1 MTILAIILTALIQ
14 QITQNINEMTLDFE
28 SDSAKIE
35 QIRELAD
42 GGQNYLVYI
51 LELFF
56 KTPVEDDEVT
66 EILSLQNENGS
77 WKDIDYNDQK
87 VSRCEQTLHAVR
99 FQRLAVYHR
108 LHPERNDVAR
118 ALHAAIS
125 FWGSCMPV
133 TRSWYYNQVNIPK
146 TFAPGFLLFKDEMSA
161 KEKEIAVAQMSRAKL
176 TRTGQNLVWE
186 AGNLLVAGL
195 LDDNEQQVRQM
206 ALIIQTELKISKTVA
221 GLQPDWSFLQHGAQ
235 LQFGN
240 YGQSFAVSQA
250 YWAQA
255 LTGTEL
261 ALSEEKRQILKDYIT
276 KGVGRTIWGG
286 YMDQNALG
294 RQIFPKS
301 QYSKALSLEYAMRNL
316 GLTEKDVENGPRYYP
331 NADFCNYR
339 GDGWYASLRM
349 QSSATI
355 GYEAINNENMKSY
368 FSADGALLV
377 RREGDEF
384 FDVAPVW
391 NWRHVPGTTSY
402 DDGKELWGTHLRLPY
417 NKSSKVFGVVSGDM
431 MAVAME
437 YDRDSVMAR
446 KTWIFSPDAI
456 VCMGHD
462 VTSLRSGD
470 EIVTTVEQTRLAGK
484 VKSGRNY
491 VWHNGVTYV
500 PVGSSFSFAGTVL
513 GQGDWTVAAPYY
525 GDGLVKE
532 ELFEV
537 NISHGVCPDGATYG
551 YCIVPS
557 GMDPKTAVR
566 YVRKNVRMISDT
578 QTEVGS
584 ARIDVDWDKGIISI
598 SETHPVSSGSKETDK
613 PEKYESESFRLSNQL
628 QTETVK
634 PGLQRQVLCYN
645 NDLMLVKVMFGEEM
659 VGQRP
664 PLHSHPHSQSSY
676 VMSGKFE
683 FHYGDKVQILCAGDS
698 FCVGPDIPHEAYCL
712 EPGVII
718 DGFSPVR
725 EDFLK

>member
-1 MTILAIILTALIQ
+1 MTILAVILTALIQ

-28 SDSAKIE
+28 SDPAKIE

-206 ALIIQTELKISKTVA
+206 ALIIQNELKISKTVA

-261 ALSEEKRQILKDYIT
+261 ALSEEKRQILNDYIT

-339 GDGWYASLRM
+339 GNGWYASLRM
-349 QSSATI
+349 QSSRTI

-377 RREGDEF
+377 RRSGDEF

-391 NWRHVPGTTSY
+391 NWRHIPGTTTY
-402 DDGKELWGTHLRLPY
+402 DDGTELWGTHTRLPY
-417 NKSSKVFGVVSGDM
+417 NRSDKVFGAVSGSL
-431 MAVAME
+431 MAAAME
-437 YDRDSVMAR
+437 YDRDSLEAR
-446 KTWIFSPDAI
+446 KVWIFDSDVI
-456 VCMGHD
+456 VCLGRGIK
-462 VTSLRSGD
+462 SLRDGD
-470 EIVTTVEQTRLAGK
+470 EIVTTVEQTRLSGTARYGK
-484 VKSGRNY
+484 EY
-491 VWHNGVTYV
+491 VWHQGVTYV
-500 PVGSSFSFAGTVL
+500 PIDTQFTFAGEKK
-513 GQGDWTVAAPYY
+513 GQGNWLVAAPYY
-525 GDGLVKE
+525 GDKIISE
-532 ELFEV
+532 DIFEI
-537 NISHGVCPDGATYG
+537 NISHGSEPEGASYA

-557 GMDPKTAVR
+557 GMPPIKAVR
-566 YVRKNVRMISDT
+566 YVRDNVRVLSESEIR
-578 QTEVGS
+578 VGKKFVK
-584 ARIDVDWDKGIISI
+584 IDWDNN
-598 SETHPVSSGSKETDK
+598 
-613 PEKYESESFRLSNQL
+613 R
-628 QTETVK
+628 
-634 PGLQRQVLCYN
+634 VLFY
-645 NDLMLVKVMFGEEM
+645 
-659 VGQRP
+659 
-664 PLHSHPHSQSSY
+664 
-676 VMSGKFE
+676 
-683 FHYGDKVQILCAGDS
+683 
-698 FCVGPDIPHEAYCL
+698 
-712 EPGVII
+712 
-718 DGFSPVR
+718 
-725 EDFLK
+725 

>member
-206 ALIIQTELKISKTVA
+206 ALIIQNELKISKTVA

-339 GDGWYASLRM
+339 GNGWYASLRM
-349 QSSATI
+349 QSSRTI

-377 RREGDEF
+377 RRSGDEF

-391 NWRHVPGTTSY
+391 NWRHIPGTTSY
-402 DDGKELWGTHLRLPY
+402 EDGTELWGTHTRLPY
-417 NKSSKVFGVVSGDM
+417 NRSDKVFGGVSGSLM
-431 MAVAME
+431 TAAME
-437 YDRDSVMAR
+437 YDRDSLQAR
-446 KTWIFSPDAI
+446 KVWIFDRDII
-456 VCMGHD
+456 VCLGNGIKSM
-462 VTSLRSGD
+462 RQGD
-470 EIVTTVEQTRLAGK
+470 EIVTTVEQTRL
-484 VKSGRNY
+484 SGTVTVRKDY

-500 PVGSSFSFAGTVL
+500 PLHTKFTFAGTRKGHGNWL
-513 GQGDWTVAAPYY
+513 VAAPYY
-525 GDGLVKE
+525 GEAPISEDI
-532 ELFEV
+532 FEI
-537 NISHGVCPDGATYG
+537 NISHGIEPEYSSYA
-551 YCIVPS
+551 YCIIPS
-557 GMDPKTAVR
+557 GMSASNAVR
-566 YVRKNVRMISDT
+566 YVRNNVKILSDS
-578 QTEVGS
+578 QVRLGDKF
-584 ARIDVDWDKGIISI
+584 IKIDWDNK
-598 SETHPVSSGSKETDK
+598 K
-613 PEKYESESFRLSNQL
+613 
-628 QTETVK
+628 
-634 PGLQRQVLCYN
+634 VLFY
-645 NDLMLVKVMFGEEM
+645 
-659 VGQRP
+659 
-664 PLHSHPHSQSSY
+664 
-676 VMSGKFE
+676 
-683 FHYGDKVQILCAGDS
+683 
-698 FCVGPDIPHEAYCL
+698 
-712 EPGVII
+712 
-718 DGFSPVR
+718 
-725 EDFLK
+725 

>member
-1 MTILAIILTALIQ
+1 MTILAVILTALIQ

-28 SDSAKIE
+28 SDPAKIE

-206 ALIIQTELKISKTVA
+206 ALIIQNELKISKTVA

-339 GDGWYASLRM
+339 GNGWYASLRM
-349 QSSATI
+349 QSSRTI

-377 RREGDEF
+377 RRSGDEF

-391 NWRHVPGTTSY
+391 NWRHIPGTTTY
-402 DDGKELWGTHLRLPY
+402 DDGTELWGTHTRLPY
-417 NKSSKVFGVVSGDM
+417 NKSSKVFGSVCGDVM
-431 MAVAME
+431 VAAME
-437 YDRDSVMAR
+437 YDRDSVNAR
-446 KTWIFSPDAI
+446 KIWVFCADAI
-456 VCMGHD
+456 LCVGHGI
-462 VTSLRSGD
+462 TSLRGSD
-470 EIVTTVEQTRLAGK
+470 PIVTTVEQTRLAGE
-484 VKSGRNY
+484 VKYGRKY
-491 VWHNGVTYV
+491 VWHNGMTYV
-500 PVGSSFSFAGTVL
+500 PLDRPFSFAGTKTGKGNWIL
-513 GQGDWTVAAPYY
+513 AAPYY
-525 GDGLVKE
+525 GSEPQE
-532 ELFEV
+532 EMMFEV
-537 NISHGVCPDGATYG
+537 NFEHGISPRSDSYA
-551 YCIVPS
+551 YCVIPV
-557 GMDPKTAVR
+557 GTDPEKAIR
-566 YVRKNVRMISDT
+566 YVRENIKVISDV
-578 QTEVGS
+578 QAVVGTVKV
-584 ARIDVDWDKGIISI
+584 AVDWDMEKIS
-598 SETHPVSSGSKETDK
+598 
-613 PEKYESESFRLSNQL
+613 
-628 QTETVK
+628 
-634 PGLQRQVLCYN
+634 
-645 NDLMLVKVMFGEEM
+645 
-659 VGQRP
+659 
-664 PLHSHPHSQSSY
+664 
-676 VMSGKFE
+676 
-683 FHYGDKVQILCAGDS
+683 
-698 FCVGPDIPHEAYCL
+698 
-712 EPGVII
+712 
-718 DGFSPVR
+718 FSTTTR
-725 EDFLK
+725 

>member
-1 MTILAIILTALIQ
+1 MTVLAIILAALIQ

-28 SDSAKIE
+28 SDPAKIE

-206 ALIIQTELKISKTVA
+206 ALIIQNELKISKTVA

-255 LTGTEL
+255 FKDTDL
-261 ALSEEKRQILKDYIT
+261 ALSEEKRQILKNYIT
-276 KGVGRTIWGG
+276 KGVGRTLWGG

-294 RQIFPKS
+294 RQIFPQS
-301 QYSKALSLEYAMRNL
+301 QYSKNLSLEYAMQNL
-316 GLTEKDVENGPRYYP
+316 GISEQDIETGPRYYP

-349 QSSATI
+349 QSSRTI

-377 RREGDEF
+377 RRNGDEF
-384 FDVAPVW
+384 LDVAPVW
-391 NWRHVPGTTSY
+391 NWKHIPGTTSY
-402 DDGKELWGTHLRLPY
+402 DNGKELWGTHTRLPY
-417 NKSSKVFGVVSGDM
+417 NKSSKVFGAVDEDVM
-431 MAVAME
+431 VVAME
-437 YDRDSVMAR
+437 YDRDSVKAR
-446 KTWIFSPDAI
+446 KIWAFSAEAI
-456 VCMGHD
+456 LCIGHD
-462 VTSLRSGD
+462 ILSFRNTD
-470 EIVTTVEQTRLAGK
+470 DIVTTVEQTRAAGP
-484 VKSGRNY
+484 VKSGKGY
-491 VWHNGVTYV
+491 VWHNGVTYITLDK
-500 PVGSSFSFAGTVL
+500 PFSFAGKRL
-513 GQGDWTVAAPYY
+513 GIGNWNVAAPYY
-525 GDGLVKE
+525 GDSVIE
-532 ELFEV
+532 EEIFEI
-537 NISHGVCPDGATYG
+537 NISHGQSPCGDTYR
-551 YCIVPS
+551 YCVMPG
-557 GMDPKTAVR
+557 GMSPKRALH
-566 YVRKNVRMISDT
+566 YARKNIDVLSDNH
-578 QTEVGS
+578 
-584 ARIDVDWDKGIISI
+584 ARIGGTEFRIDW
-598 SETHPVSSGSKETDK
+598 ETGMITFNLYK
-613 PEKYESESFRLSNQL
+613 
-628 QTETVK
+628 
-634 PGLQRQVLCYN
+634 
-645 NDLMLVKVMFGEEM
+645 
-659 VGQRP
+659 
-664 PLHSHPHSQSSY
+664 
-676 VMSGKFE
+676 
-683 FHYGDKVQILCAGDS
+683 
-698 FCVGPDIPHEAYCL
+698 
-712 EPGVII
+712 
-718 DGFSPVR
+718 
-725 EDFLK
+725 

>member
-1 MTILAIILTALIQ
+1 MNILVIILSVLIQ

-28 SDSAKIE
+28 SDPAKIE
-35 QIRELAD
+35 QIRELSD
-42 GGQNYLVYI
+42 GGKNYLVYI
-51 LELFF
+51 LELYF
-56 KTPVEDDEVT
+56 KTPVEDIEVA
-66 EILSLQNENGS
+66 EILALQNEDGS

-161 KEKEIAVAQMSRAKL
+161 KEKEIAIAQMSRAKL

-206 ALIIQTELKISKTVA
+206 ALIIQNELKISKTVA

-255 LTGTEL
+255 LTGTALE
-261 ALSEEKRQILKDYIT
+261 LSEEKMQIIKDYIT

-301 QYSKALSLEYAMRNL
+301 QYTKALSLEYAMRNL
-316 GLTEKDVENGPRYYP
+316 GLTEKDIENGPRYYP

-339 GDGWYASLRM
+339 GNGWYASLRM
-349 QSSATI
+349 QSSRTI
-355 GYEAINNENMKSY
+355 GYEAINDENMKSY

-377 RREGDEF
+377 RRHGDEF
-384 FDVAPVW
+384 YDIAPVW
-391 NWRHVPGTTSY
+391 NWKHIPGTTTY
-402 DDGKELWGTHLRLPY
+402 DDGKELWGTHTRLPY
-417 NKSSKVFGVVSGDM
+417 NKSSRVFGEVSGGM

-437 YDRDSVMAR
+437 YDRDSLMAR
-446 KTWIFSPDAI
+446 KIWVFCPDAI
-456 VCMGHD
+456 ICLGHG
-462 VTSLRSGD
+462 VTSLREGD
-470 EIVTTVEQTRLAGK
+470 EIVTTVEQTRLAGR
-484 VKSGRNY
+484 VEYGRNY

-500 PVGSSFSFAGTVL
+500 PVGSSFTFAGSIV
-513 GQGDWTVAAPYY
+513 GQGNWTVAAPYY
-525 GDGLVKE
+525 GNRQVE
-532 ELFEV
+532 EDMFEV
-537 NISHGVCPDGATYG
+537 RISHGRSPRSDTYG
-551 YCIVPS
+551 YCVVPS
-557 GMDPKTAVR
+557 DMEPKTAVR
-566 YVRKNVRMISDT
+566 YVRKNVKIISDS
-578 QTEVGS
+578 QVAIGS
-584 ARIDVDWDKGIISI
+584 VRIDVNWNEKIINI
-598 SETHPVSSGSKETDK
+598 
-613 PEKYESESFRLSNQL
+613 
-628 QTETVK
+628 
-634 PGLQRQVLCYN
+634 
-645 NDLMLVKVMFGEEM
+645 
-659 VGQRP
+659 
-664 PLHSHPHSQSSY
+664 
-676 VMSGKFE
+676 
-683 FHYGDKVQILCAGDS
+683 
-698 FCVGPDIPHEAYCL
+698 
-712 EPGVII
+712 
-718 DGFSPVR
+718 R
-725 EDFLK
+725 EI